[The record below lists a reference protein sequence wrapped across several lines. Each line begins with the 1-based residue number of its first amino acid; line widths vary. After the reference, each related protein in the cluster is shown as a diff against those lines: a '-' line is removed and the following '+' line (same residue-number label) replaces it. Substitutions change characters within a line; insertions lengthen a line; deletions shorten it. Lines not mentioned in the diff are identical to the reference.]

1 MRLCSLALGL
11 VACGASPSQPVLS
24 LEVVPDSVVSAR
36 VRPLLPEGAVLARS
50 ASRASVGLGEDSIL
64 AIWAHPEPR
73 RFEAGVIADGTLHP
87 FPALHDG
94 ATPDRIGG
102 VLLVQADADAAGEVV
117 ILLDRSE
124 SRPDRNLGT
133 ARQAFEAVV
142 VDLEGGA
149 FVRDSS
155 LEALVAGQHRPN
167 EIRALIEGR
176 TANDERP
183 R

>member
-11 VACGASPSQPVLS
+11 VACGASPRSRCCPLAWC
-24 LEVVPDSVVSAR
+24 PTSVVSAR
-36 VRPLLPEGAVLARS
+36 VRPLLPEGAVSARS
-50 ASRASVGLGEDSIL
+50 ASRASVGLGADSIL

-94 ATPDRIGG
+94 AAPDRIGG

-117 ILLDRSE
+117 ILPDQLQ

-155 LEALVAGQHRPN
+155 SRRWWPGSTDPTKS
-167 EIRALIEGR
+167 G
-176 TANDERP
+176 P
-183 R
+183 